1 MNFDDIDRKIIEY
14 LKEDSRKSNE
24 AIAEKL
30 KEDKIVNKITRQ
42 TIHSRITALNKKDVI
57 LRYTVITDDEK
68 LGKEITAIILVTLDR
83 AASVW
88 DFTAK
93 NLWKR
98 NKELDIIEM
107 HHLAGEYDAMIK
119 MKTESIKSLE
129 QKLKIITSID
139 GVQRTHTMVCLSGYE
154 EFTEIDKESKNSKRN
169 K

>member
-1 MNFDDIDRKIIEY
+1 MSIDDIDRKIIEY
-14 LKEDSRKSNE
+14 LREDSRKSNE

-42 TIHSRITALNKKDVI
+42 TIHSRISALNEKDVI

-93 NLWKR
+93 
-98 NKELDIIEM
+98 
-107 HHLAGEYDAMIK
+107 
-119 MKTESIKSLE
+119 
-129 QKLKIITSID
+129 
-139 GVQRTHTMVCLSGYE
+139 
-154 EFTEIDKESKNSKRN
+154 
-169 K
+169 